1 MRTEIIRTKIM
12 EIKESLELIR
22 ENLPDSLEEFASL
35 GLIKDGMYKRIEFSI
50 ENAFDICAIINTDLR
65 LGIPRSDG
73 DILEIMVRK
82 NIIDNKMKEKL
93 KSMKGFRNIIVHRY
107 GGIDDELSYEF
118 FVERLSDLDE
128 FMEKIETFIKTH

>member
-35 GLIKDGMYKRIEFSI
+35 GLVKDGMYKRIEFSI

-107 GGIDDELSYEF
+107 GGIEDELSYEF

-128 FMEKIETFIKTH
+128 FMEKIDVFIKTH